1 MQEMRVWSLGWED
14 PLEEDMAAHSSI
26 LTWKI
31 PWTEEP
37 GGLQSMRMKNSR
49 TQFSNN
55 KWYYFKRTLAVV
67 VSCFK
72 EAITHFIKSN
82 LRCFEIDGFSILL
95 ECSQWN
101 ISCNYIMTSRRR
113 KWQPNPVHLPGK
125 SHGRG
130 SLAGCSPWGRK
141 ASDRTEWLHFLSLH
155 HDCHLGDN
163 CCMTHWLHPVFPDGC

>member
-1 MQEMRVWSLGWED
+1 
-14 PLEEDMAAHSSI
+14 MAAHSSI

-113 KWQPNPVHLPGK
+113 KWQPSSVFLPGESYGQRSLVGYSPR
-125 SHGRG
+125 SHKE
-130 SLAGCSPWGRK
+130 L
-141 ASDRTEWLHFLSLH
+141 DMTEV
-155 HDCHLGDN
+155 
-163 CCMTHWLHPVFPDGC
+163 T

>member
-1 MQEMRVWSLGWED
+1 
-14 PLEEDMAAHSSI
+14 MAAHSSI

-130 SLAGCSPWGRK
+130 SLAGCSPWGREE
-141 ASDRTEWLHFLSLH
+141 SDMIQRVNNNNALVGEKNKELLTRGKKSFSL
-155 HDCHLGDN
+155 CYS
-163 CCMTHWLHPVFPDGC
+163 